1 MANIGGTSTQ
11 PTYDTAFGTPK
22 ITIDY
27 REPIVSQSFN
37 RYLSNILRPGIYQG
51 MEMSVVNTTTARVE
65 VGKYWIQM
73 YDLNGFILG
82 VGVENNTTF
91 NVSVSPTNPYVY
103 MIYGWQNIANSY
115 PEVRIAPDISAIQQD
130 ESDFDVQAV
139 IIGKA
144 TFTLGNLTGF
154 DYTERTRGAIDF
166 DNANRL
172 VERLNPTEDYHVI
185 NRRVWNYG
193 RFHLGGIQ
201 YVMDNSSRTF
211 STYASNY
218 IDEYG
223 FALANGDPIPTG
235 ATLTTINGSSN
246 RPNLM
251 DSRFLMGSTASG
263 TLSGVNGANNG
274 DNTVSLTT
282 TYMPTHNHGGVTG
295 GNTAN
300 ITGTSFSG
308 ISFSLPNGGGAT
320 GVAGPYIASSSVSDG
335 IPRAVE
341 LTISGSISVTQS
353 NHTHTIAN
361 DGSGTSFDIRPKYV
375 SGIPLILVKD
385 QPDAIV

>member
-65 VGKYWIQM
+65 VGKYWIQL
-73 YDLNGFILG
+73 YDVNGFILG
-82 VGVENNTTF
+82 VAVENSTPI
-91 NVSVSPTNPYVY
+91 NVSVSPLNPYVY

-115 PEVRIAPDISAIQQD
+115 PEIRIAPDISAIQQD
-130 ESDFDVQAV
+130 ETEFGVQAV

-144 TFTLGNLTGF
+144 NLTGF
-154 DYTERTRGAIDF
+154 DYTERTRGSIDF
-166 DNANRL
+166 DNSNRL
-172 VERLNPTEDYHVI
+172 VERLNPVEDYHVI
-185 NRRVWNYG
+185 NRRVYRYG

-201 YVMDNSSRTF
+201 YVMDNSSRIF
-211 STYASNY
+211 STYASDY

-246 RPNLM
+246 RPNLT
-251 DSRFLMGSTASG
+251 DSRFLMGSTVSG
-263 TLSGVNGANNG
+263 TLSAVNGANNG
-274 DNTVSLTT
+274 DNSVTLTIDQLPSHSHSGT
-282 TYMPTHNHGGVTG
+282 TGLSGAHSHGYIDTTPEASAVDVGYS
-295 GNTAN
+295 
-300 ITGTSFSG
+300 I
-308 ISFSLPNGGGAT
+308 GGAT
-320 GVAGPYIASSSVSDG
+320 TPPLYIKRELTSKTTSSEPNHSHTISSDG
-335 IPRAVE
+335 
-341 LTISGSISVTQS
+341 LGQ
-353 NHTHTIAN
+353 
-361 DGSGTSFDIRPKYV
+361 SFDVRPKYV

-385 QPDAIV
+385 LPDAIV